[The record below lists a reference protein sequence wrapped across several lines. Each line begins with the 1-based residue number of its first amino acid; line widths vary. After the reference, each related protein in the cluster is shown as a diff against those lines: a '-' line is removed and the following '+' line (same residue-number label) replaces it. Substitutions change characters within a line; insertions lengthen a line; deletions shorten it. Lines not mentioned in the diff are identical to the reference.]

1 MNFRDRTLSIVA
13 QALKARSGY
22 GVVESQIFSKSG
34 ETNERTGL

>member
-1 MNFRDRTLSIVA
+1 LDACSD
-13 QALKARSGY
+13 Y